1 MVMKVVV
8 LMMVLLRLDSS
19 AALGLDIGKS
29 KYTAMYVFGDSLSD
43 NGNNKYFGESL
54 AKANFLPY
62 GVDFSTG
69 PSGRF
74 CNGKIFVDF
83 LGIVIII
90 H

>member
-1 MVMKVVV
+1 MKVVL
-8 LMMVLLRLDSS
+8 LMMVLMSLGN
-19 AALGLDIGKS
+19 ALGLDGKR

-43 NGNNKYFGESL
+43 NGNNKYFVESL

-62 GVDFSTG
+62 GVDFSAG

-83 LGIVIII
+83 LGNI
-90 H
+90 